1 MAVIVKYASDKDPMT
16 MFDNRAEAEA
26 YDARLEQQENLAELL
41 ELAAQDTGVTLPT
54 ESAHQ
59 LATALVEKHG
69 ERLLEIV
76 RGKKQ
81 RQTPVRN
88 PAAASTE

>member
-1 MAVIVKYASDKDPMT
+1 MAVIVKYASDKDPTT

-41 ELAAQDTGVTLPT
+41 EQAARDAGVTLAT

-59 LATALVEKHG
+59 LATALVENHG
-69 ERLLEIV
+69 PRLLEV
-76 RGKKQ
+76 VTGKKP
-81 RQTPVRN
+81 RQSPPKK
-88 PAAASTE
+88 PATEADA

>member
-1 MAVIVKYASDKDPMT
+1 MAVIIKYASDKDPTT

-26 YDARLEQQENLAELL
+26 YDARLEKEENLAELF
-41 ELAAQDTGVTLPT
+41 EMAAQEAGIDLPT

-69 ERLLEIV
+69 ERLMEV
-76 RGKKQ
+76 VTGKKP
-81 RQTPVRN
+81 RQPK
-88 PAAASTE
+88 AKASAEPDAE

>member
-1 MAVIVKYASDKDPMT
+1 MAVIVKYASDKDLTT

-41 ELAAQDTGVTLPT
+41 EAAAKEAGVALAT

-59 LATALVEKHG
+59 LATVLVESHG
-69 ERLLEIV
+69 LRLLEV
-76 RGKKQ
+76 VTGKKP
-81 RQTPVRN
+81 RQATPKKSAE
-88 PAAASTE
+88 PEST

>member
-1 MAVIVKYASDKDPMT
+1 MAVIVKFASDKDPTT

-26 YDARLEQQENLAELL
+26 YDARLEQEENLAELL
-41 ELAAQDTGVTLPT
+41 EQAAMDAGVALPT

-69 ERLLEIV
+69 DRLLDIV
-76 RGKKQ
+76 RGKKP
-81 RQTPVRN
+81 RQTPPRK
-88 PAAASTE
+88 PAATPTN

>member
-1 MAVIVKYASDKDPMT
+1 MAVIVKYASDKDPTT

-41 ELAAQDTGVTLPT
+41 EQAANDAGIALPT

-69 ERLLEIV
+69 PRLLEV
-76 RGKKQ
+76 VSGKKP
-81 RQTPVRN
+81 RQSQPKK
-88 PAAASTE
+88 PAAETGA

>member
-41 ELAAQDTGVTLPT
+41 ELAAQDAGVTLPT

-59 LATALVEKHG
+59 LATALVENHAP
-69 ERLLEIV
+69 RLLEV
-76 RGKKQ
+76 VTGKKP
-81 RQTPVRN
+81 RQSSPKKVAEPT
-88 PAAASTE
+88 TE

>member
-1 MAVIVKYASDKDPMT
+1 MAVIVKYASDKDLTT

-41 ELAAQDTGVTLPT
+41 EQAAKEAGITLPT

-59 LATALVEKHG
+59 LATALVENHG
-69 ERLLEIV
+69 PRLLEV
-76 RGKKQ
+76 VSGKKP
-81 RQTPVRN
+81 RQIQPKK
-88 PAAASTE
+88 PAAETGA